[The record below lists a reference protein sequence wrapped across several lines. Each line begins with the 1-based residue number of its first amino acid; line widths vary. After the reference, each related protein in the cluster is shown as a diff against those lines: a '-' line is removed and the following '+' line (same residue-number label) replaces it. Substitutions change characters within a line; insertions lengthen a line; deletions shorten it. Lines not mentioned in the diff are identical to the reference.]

1 MGLYGD
7 MKEEIYMAITLS
19 EAKVGM
25 ADKVDQAVVDTFRRS
40 SLLLDNLVFD
50 NAISPGTGGST
61 LAYGYIQLKTPSTAS
76 IRTINSEYQAGEA
89 KREEKTSKAVI
100 MGGKF
105 QIDRVLIG
113 TSGAVDEL
121 GFQTEEKIKATSNEF
136 HNLVI
141 NGDSSDNSGEFD
153 GLNKLLAGTETEITS
168 QVDVSTSAKMDSGY
182 NALLDEV
189 DAFLTK
195 LADKPTML
203 LMNEDLLTKMRSAA
217 RRAGYHKSERDEF
230 GRVVEYYNDIPMVDV
245 GKYYNGTNTLNVIPT
260 DENGKTDMY
269 AVKIGLDAFHGIS
282 PTGSKVIESF
292 MPDLNAP
299 GAVKDGEVELVAGV
313 VLKNTLKAGVLRGIQ
328 VKAESSPV
336 SL

>member
-1 MGLYGD
+1 M
-7 MKEEIYMAITLS
+7 ITLA

-25 ADKVDQAVVDTFRRS
+25 ADKVDQNVVDTFRRS
-40 SLLLDNLVFD
+40 SYLLDKLVFD

-61 LAYGYIQLKTPSTAS
+61 LSYGYIQLKTPSTAAV
-76 IRTINSEYQAGEA
+76 RTINSEYTAGEA
-89 KREEKTSKAVI
+89 KREEKTSKAII

-121 GFQTEEKIKATSNEF
+121 AFQAEEKIKATSNEF

-141 NGDSSDNSGEFD
+141 NGNSASSGSGVLNTFD
-153 GLNKLLAGTETEITS
+153 GLDKILTGTETEITS
-168 QVDVSTSAKMDSGY
+168 AVDVSTSAKMDTGY

-245 GKYYNGTNTLNVIPT
+245 GKYYNGSTTQNVIPT
-260 DENGKTDMY
+260 DGSTGKTDLY

-282 PTGSKVIESF
+282 PTGSKVIQSF

-313 VLKNTLKAGVLRGIQ
+313 VLKNSTKAGVLRGIQ
-328 VKAESSPV
+328 VKA
-336 SL
+336 

>member
-1 MGLYGD
+1 
-7 MKEEIYMAITLS
+7 MAITLA

-25 ADKVDQAVVDTFRRS
+25 ANKVDQTVVDTFRRS
-40 SLLLDNLVFD
+40 SLLLDKLVFD

-76 IRTINSEYQAGEA
+76 VRTINSEYTPGEA
-89 KREEKTSKAVI
+89 KREEKTSKAII

-121 GFQTEEKIKATSNEF
+121 AFQAEEKIKATSNEF

-141 NGDSSDNSGEFD
+141 NGNASNSGSGVTNTFD
-153 GLNKLLAGTETEITS
+153 GLNKLLTDTETEITS
-168 QVDVSTSAKMDSGY
+168 TVDVSTSSKMDSGY

-189 DAFLTK
+189 DAFLTT
-195 LADKPTML
+195 LGDTPSML
-203 LMNEDLLTKMRSAA
+203 LMNTDLLTKMRSAA
-217 RRAGYHKSERDEF
+217 RRAGYFKKERDEF
-230 GRVVEYYNDIPMVDV
+230 GRVVEYYNEIPMVDV
-245 GKYYNGTNTLNVIPT
+245 GKYYNGSNTVDVIPT
-260 DENGKTDMY
+260 GTNGKTDMY
-269 AVKIGLDAFHGIS
+269 AIKIGLDAFHGIS
-282 PTGSKVIESF
+282 PTGSKVIQSF

-313 VLKNTLKAGVLRGIQ
+313 VLKNSTKAGVLRGIQ
-328 VKAESSPV
+328 VKAAQEV